1 MSEKLYFY
9 DLDTPVDGQE
19 YLFLQSMLPE
29 KRLEELKGKKESFV
43 REKMM
48 GECLTRM
55 AACEWFWKNPVC
67 QGIVKGM
74 PFNGE
79 AEDSGGL
86 PQKTDKRED
95 TYVLPERLADNREE
109 ADVLLERMADN
120 WEEADVLPE
129 QITVVRMFRKEV
141 SEEQISWMRGLQIQQ
156 EKGGKKYF
164 ANYPDIYFNVSHSG
178 HRLVCAVSD
187 VPVGVDIEKPAEA
200 KNVIKIV
207 KRFFHAKEI
216 ERFEMLAKEGV
227 DPAVEFQRLWT
238 MKEAY
243 LKCTGAGLSGGMDG
257 YRFEKDENTD
267 EYYVVEDAP
276 SEVII
281 RHTEYKLRQF
291 MDEEN
296 YVTTICIKKMENNA

>member
-1 MSEKLYFY
+1 MRKKLYFY

-29 KRLEELKGKKESFV
+29 KRLEELKGKKELFV
-43 REKMM
+43 REKIM

-55 AACEWFWKNPVC
+55 AACEWFWRNPVC

-79 AEDSGGL
+79 ADDSEER
-86 PQKTDKRED
+86 PQKTDKREE
-95 TYVLPERLADNREE
+95 TYVLPERLADNRKG
-109 ADVLLERMADN
+109 
-120 WEEADVLPE
+120 ADVLPE
-129 QITVVRMFRKEV
+129 QIMVVRMFRKEV
-141 SEEQISWMRGLQIQQ
+141 SEEQISWMRDLQVEQ
-156 EKGGKKYF
+156 EERGKKYF
-164 ANYPDIYFNVSHSG
+164 ANYPGIYFNVSHSG

-200 KNVIKIV
+200 KNVRKIV

-257 YRFEKDENTD
+257 YWFEKDGNTG
-267 EYYVVEDAP
+267 EFYVVQDAP
-276 SEVII
+276 SG
-281 RHTEYKLRQF
+281 RCLRRPEYGLRQF

-296 YVTTICIKKMENNA
+296 YVTTVCIKKMENNT

>member
-1 MSEKLYFY
+1 MRKKLYFY

-29 KRLEELKGKKESFV
+29 KRLEELKGKKELFV
-43 REKMM
+43 REKIM

-55 AACEWFWKNPVC
+55 AACEWFWGNPVC
-67 QGIVKGM
+67 QGNEKEMVVEGAAE
-74 PFNGE
+74 E
-79 AEDSGGL
+79 AEVLLERLADN
-86 PQKTDKRED
+86 REGAD
-95 TYVLPERLADNREE
+95 VLPERLADNREE
-109 ADVLLERMADN
+109 AE
-120 WEEADVLPE
+120 VLPE
-129 QITVVRMFRKEV
+129 LVTVVRMFRKGL
-141 SEEQISWMRGLQIQQ
+141 SEEQISWMRGLQIEQ

-164 ANYPDIYFNVSHSG
+164 ANFPDIHFNVSHSG

-200 KNVIKIV
+200 KNVMKIV

-257 YRFEKDENTD
+257 YRFEKDGDTGEF
-267 EYYVVEDAP
+267 YVVEDAP
-276 SEVII
+276 SG
-281 RHTEYKLRQF
+281 RCLRRPEYGLRQF

-296 YVTTICIKKMENNA
+296 YVTTVCIKKMENNT